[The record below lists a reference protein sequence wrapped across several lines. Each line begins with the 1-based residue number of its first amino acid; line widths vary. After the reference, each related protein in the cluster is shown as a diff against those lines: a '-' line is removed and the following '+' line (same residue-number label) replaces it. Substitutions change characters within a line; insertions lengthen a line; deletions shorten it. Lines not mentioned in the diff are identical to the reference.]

1 MTTRELAKHIFK
13 VVSEHN
19 NDKLKSD
26 SDDLQVVNY
35 ISHLMELHFEPD
47 NHLGSKGFQSISEV
61 KRESYGC

>member
-1 MTTRELAKHIFK
+1 MMTNRDLAKHIFN
-13 VVSEHN
+13 VVQESIQEQ
-19 NDKLKSD
+19 KSD
-26 SDDLQVVNY
+26 IDNTQLINY